1 MQILLIV
8 IAIACILG
16 AIIYVTVLKKSY
28 EVKMLSLQHQL
39 QTASEEAAQKPV
51 LISNQSMTGDE
62 FLKQFAA
69 AHQITLN
76 LIDTT
81 DEDFNLYEFAYQG
94 DTFAIWVSN
103 QNDALF
109 LRTGT
114 FAVYPCLEDFYWPLL
129 RYCYQHT
136 LNHSYVKLKLS
147 IEDTDPDKKEVHL
160 YLSYELIG
168 ISATGLEFLLN
179 NSFNIRREARQELD
193 QLFNEV
199 QQQPEATQPAT
210 QATEE
215 MTMQEMAMQM
225 TMDKANEQKNENQDK
240 DGDENWS
247 Y

>member
-39 QTASEEAAQKPV
+39 QTASEEAAQKTV

-81 DEDFNLYEFAYQG
+81 DEDFNLYEFTYQG
-94 DTFAIWVSN
+94 DTFAIWASN

-179 NSFNIRREARQELD
+179 NSFSIRREARQELD

-199 QQQPEATQPAT
+199 QQPEATQPAT

>member
-16 AIIYVTVLKKSY
+16 AIIYITVLKKSY

-94 DTFAIWVSN
+94 DTFAIWASN

-199 QQQPEATQPAT
+199 QQPEATQPAT
-210 QATEE
+210 QATDE

>member
-16 AIIYVTVLKKSY
+16 AIIYITVLKKSY

-81 DEDFNLYEFAYQG
+81 DEDFNLYDFAYQG
-94 DTFAIWVSN
+94 DTFAIWASN

-225 TMDKANEQKNENQDK
+225 TMDKANKKKNENQDK

>member
-94 DTFAIWVSN
+94 DTFAIWASN

-199 QQQPEATQPAT
+199 QQPEATQPAT

>member
-39 QTASEEAAQKPV
+39 QTASEEAAQKTV

-81 DEDFNLYEFAYQG
+81 DEDFNLYEFTYQG
-94 DTFAIWVSN
+94 DTFAIWASN

-199 QQQPEATQPAT
+199 QQPEATQPAT

>member
-8 IAIACILG
+8 IAIASILG

-39 QTASEEAAQKPV
+39 QTASEEAAQRPV

-81 DEDFNLYEFAYQG
+81 DEDFNLYDFAYQG
-94 DTFAIWVSN
+94 DTFAIWASN

-199 QQQPEATQPAT
+199 QQPEATQPAT

>member
-16 AIIYVTVLKKSY
+16 AIIYITVLKKSY

-39 QTASEEAAQKPV
+39 QTASEEAAQRPV

-94 DTFAIWVSN
+94 DTFAIWASN

-199 QQQPEATQPAT
+199 QQPEATQPAT

>member
-8 IAIACILG
+8 LAIASILG
-16 AIIYVTVLKKSY
+16 AIYYVTLLKKSY
-28 EVKMLSLQHQL
+28 EVKMLSLQQQL
-39 QTASEEAAQKPV
+39 QTASEEAAQRPV
-51 LISNQSMTGDE
+51 LISTQSMTGDE

-76 LIDTT
+76 PIETT

-94 DTFAIWVSN
+94 DNFAIWASN

-114 FAVYPCLEDFYWPLL
+114 FATYPCLEDFYWPLL

-147 IEDTDPDKKEVHL
+147 IEETESGNNEVRL

-193 QLFNEV
+193 QLFNQA
-199 QQQPEATQPAT
+199 QQQPEEPQPAT
-210 QATEE
+210 QNAEE

>member
-16 AIIYVTVLKKSY
+16 AIIYVTVLKKSF

-39 QTASEEAAQKPV
+39 QTASEEAAQRPV

-94 DTFAIWVSN
+94 DTFAIWASN

-168 ISATGLEFLLN
+168 ISATRLEFLLN

>member
-39 QTASEEAAQKPV
+39 QTASEEAAQRPV

-94 DTFAIWVSN
+94 DTFAIWASN

-136 LNHSYVKLKLS
+136 LHHSYVKLKLS

-199 QQQPEATQPAT
+199 QQPEATQPAT

>member
-39 QTASEEAAQKPV
+39 QTASEKAAQKPV

-94 DTFAIWVSN
+94 DTFAIWASN

-199 QQQPEATQPAT
+199 QQPEATQPAT

>member
-94 DTFAIWVSN
+94 DTFAIWASN

-199 QQQPEATQPAT
+199 QQHEATQPAK

>member
-94 DTFAIWVSN
+94 DTFAIWASS

-199 QQQPEATQPAT
+199 QQHEATQPAK

>member
-39 QTASEEAAQKPV
+39 QTASEEAAQKNV

-94 DTFAIWVSN
+94 DTFAIWASN

-199 QQQPEATQPAT
+199 QQPEATQPAT

>member
-16 AIIYVTVLKKSY
+16 AIIYITVLKKSY

-94 DTFAIWVSN
+94 DTFAIWASN

-199 QQQPEATQPAT
+199 QQPEATQPAT

>member
-76 LIDTT
+76 LIETT
-81 DEDFNLYEFAYQG
+81 DEDFNLYDFAYQG
-94 DTFAIWVSN
+94 DTFAIWASN

-199 QQQPEATQPAT
+199 QQQPEATKPAT

>member
-94 DTFAIWVSN
+94 DTFAIWASS

-199 QQQPEATQPAT
+199 QQPEATQPAT

-240 DGDENWS
+240 DSDENWS

>member
-8 IAIACILG
+8 IAIASILG

-94 DTFAIWVSN
+94 DTFAIWASN

-114 FAVYPCLEDFYWPLL
+114 FAVYPCIEDFYWPLL

-147 IEDTDPDKKEVHL
+147 VEDTDPDKKEVHL

-199 QQQPEATQPAT
+199 QQHEATQPAK

>member
-16 AIIYVTVLKKSY
+16 AIIYITVLKKSY

-94 DTFAIWVSN
+94 DTFAIWASN

-199 QQQPEATQPAT
+199 QQPEATQSAT

>member
-94 DTFAIWVSN
+94 DNFAIWASN

-147 IEDTDPDKKEVHL
+147 VEDTDPDKKRGTFV
-160 YLSYELIG
+160 SEL
-168 ISATGLEFLLN
+168 
-179 NSFNIRREARQELD
+179 
-193 QLFNEV
+193 
-199 QQQPEATQPAT
+199 
-210 QATEE
+210 
-215 MTMQEMAMQM
+215 
-225 TMDKANEQKNENQDK
+225 
-240 DGDENWS
+240 
-247 Y
+247 

>member
-39 QTASEEAAQKPV
+39 QTASEEAAQRPV

-94 DTFAIWVSN
+94 DTFAIWASN

-199 QQQPEATQPAT
+199 QQPEATQPAT

>member
-94 DTFAIWVSN
+94 DTFAIWASN

-114 FAVYPCLEDFYWPLL
+114 FAVYPCIEDFYWPLL

-147 IEDTDPDKKEVHL
+147 VEDTDPDKKEVHL

-199 QQQPEATQPAT
+199 QQPEATQPAT

>member
-94 DTFAIWVSN
+94 DTFAIWASS

-199 QQQPEATQPAT
+199 QQPEATQPAT
-210 QATEE
+210 QATDE

>member
-16 AIIYVTVLKKSY
+16 AIIYITVLKKSY

-39 QTASEEAAQKPV
+39 QTASEEAAQKNV

-94 DTFAIWVSN
+94 DTFAIWASN

-199 QQQPEATQPAT
+199 QQPEATQPAT

>member
-8 IAIACILG
+8 IAIASILG

-51 LISNQSMTGDE
+51 LISNQFMTGDE

-94 DTFAIWVSN
+94 DTFAIWASN

-199 QQQPEATQPAT
+199 QQPEATQPAT

>member
-39 QTASEEAAQKPV
+39 QTASEEAAQKTV

-94 DTFAIWVSN
+94 DTFAIWASN

-199 QQQPEATQPAT
+199 QQPEATQPAT